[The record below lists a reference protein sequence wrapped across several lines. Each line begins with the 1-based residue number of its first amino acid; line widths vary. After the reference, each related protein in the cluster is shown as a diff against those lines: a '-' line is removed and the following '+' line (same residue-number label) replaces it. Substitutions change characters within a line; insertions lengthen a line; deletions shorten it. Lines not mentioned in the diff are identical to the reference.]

1 MQVSH
6 ADSRTHAI
14 FDDEHVIGYAGLVPV
29 MRLAERCGLDGLVGE
44 HVAVTGPC
52 GANAALKIGSM
63 VAGMATGADCIDDLC
78 ALRHGG
84 MDKAFDGIRAPSTL
98 GSFLRGLTWGNVRQ
112 IEKVHRG
119 FLGRLAAH
127 APLLPGAGTLAFLD
141 LDSMQRRV

>member
-1 MQVSH
+1 
-6 ADSRTHAI
+6 
-14 FDDEHVIGYAGLVPV
+14 

-63 VAGMATGADCIDDLC
+63 VAGMATGADCIDDLG

-84 MDKAFDGIRAPSTL
+84 VDKAFDGIRAPSTL
-98 GSFLRGLTWGNVRQ
+98 GSFPRGPTLGDGWP
-112 IEKVHRG
+112 IEKGPRG

-127 APLLPGAGTLAFLD
+127 AP
-141 LDSMQRRV
+141 